1 MRGESIEVK
10 TSYNMDLIKQSEVF
24 HSDFRPNLMREMTD
38 RIINLRDQG
47 VKDALK
53 AIGWLS
59 PEEARAL
66 KDEIAMLRNN
76 K

>member
-1 MRGESIEVK
+1 MSGESIEVK
-10 TSYNMDLIKQSEVF
+10 TSYNMELIKQSEVF
-24 HSDFRPNLMREMTD
+24 HSDFRPSLMREMTE
-38 RIINLRDQG
+38 RIISLRDQG

-59 PEEARAL
+59 PEEAKAL
-66 KDEIAMLRNN
+66 KDEIAMLRAG